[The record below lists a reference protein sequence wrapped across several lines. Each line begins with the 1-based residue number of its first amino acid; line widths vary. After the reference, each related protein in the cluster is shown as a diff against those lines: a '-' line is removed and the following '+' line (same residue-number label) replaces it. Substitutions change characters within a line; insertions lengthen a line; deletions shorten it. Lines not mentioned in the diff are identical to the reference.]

1 MNRPLVERIEGIP
14 PALAIEQGDPV
25 RTSRST
31 VGTMTEITDYAKLLF
46 ARHGHPHLPGMRQ
59 PREERHGPVHLRRAQ
74 RTPGKHPR
82 RPDLPGGRQRRCRR
96 TAEKLRRSGYDRI
109 WKEGEILP
117 LEAALGDVPWDI
129 VADRLIFRKEDR
141 KRIVDSLEMALRAG
155 QGKMDVHAEGRTQR
169 FSSALQCPA
178 CDISYRQPTANT
190 FSFNSPAGACPTCRG
205 FGRIIDVD
213 MDLVVPDPGKSIRDG
228 AVKPWAGIARAEFK
242 DLLDF
247 CRRRRIPVTIPWREL
262 SEEQKRLIIE
272 GDDSFYGVRGFFQWL
287 ETKRYKLHVRVF
299 LARYRG
305 YHSCPACRGTRFQE
319 DVLLWKIGGKNI
331 AELYA
336 MTVEGASRFVDGLA
350 SGALDEA
357 SALLVAEVGKRLHY
371 LIDVGLGYL
380 TLERQSR
387 TLSGGEVER
396 VSLTKALGS
405 SLVNTLFVLDEPTVG
420 LHPRDSG
427 RLLKILKALRDQ
439 GNTVVVV
446 EHDPEIMAGAD
457 HIVDLGPGAGE
468 RGGELLYSGSLK
480 GLLESPDS
488 PTGSYLNGTFRI
500 PVPTRRRQ
508 PRAVP
513 DRPRGSR
520 E

>member
-1 MNRPLVERIEGIP
+1 MAVNGDAAER
-14 PALAIEQGDPV
+14 Q
-25 RTSRST
+25 
-31 VGTMTEITDYAKLLF
+31 K
-46 ARHGHPHLPGMRQ
+46 
-59 PREERHGPVHLRRAQ
+59 
-74 RTPGKHPR
+74 
-82 RPDLPGGRQRRCRR
+82 
-96 TAEKLRRSGYDRI
+96 KLRRSGYDRI
-109 WKEGEILP
+109 WKKGEILP

-169 FSSALQCPA
+169 FSRPSSARPAISPTGSRRRTRLLQLARRRLPDLSRLRAHHRRGHGSRCPRPGQI
-178 CDISYRQPTANT
+178 DPRRRRQAL
-190 FSFNSPAGACPTCRG
+190 
-205 FGRIIDVD
+205 D
-213 MDLVVPDPGKSIRDG
+213 
-228 AVKPWAGIARAEFK
+228 GIARAEFK

-305 YHSCPACRGTRFQE
+305 YHSCPDCRGSRFQE

-331 AELYA
+331 AELYS

-350 SGALDEA
+350 SGPLDEA
-357 SALLVAEVGKRLHY
+357 SAILVAEAGKRLHY

-396 VSLTKALGS
+396 VTLTKALGS

-457 HIVDLGPGAGE
+457 HIVDLGPG
-468 RGGELLYSGSLK
+468 GGREGRRASLQRSLK
-480 GLLESPDS
+480 GLLNHRTP
-488 PTGSYLNGTFRI
+488 
-500 PVPTRRRQ
+500 RQ
-508 PRAVP
+508 EVT
-513 DRPRGSR
+513 
-520 E
+520 